1 MLVFHKILRAYLMDE
16 PKESVKSEISE
27 ISIFKINLRAKRII
41 TIKPLSSNFIKTELI
56 NEYFYEGS
64 T

>member
-16 PKESVKSEISE
+16 LKESVKSEISE

>member
-1 MLVFHKILRAYLMDE
+1 MDE
-16 PKESVKSEISE
+16 LKESVKSEISE